1 MVFLPSEKKKKSL
14 AEMFA
19 VCAKVGEKVGEAAV
33 LQAGSER
40 LAGAGSGGKDWEF
53 SGNLWSDPPIL

>member
-1 MVFLPSEKKKKSL
+1 
-14 AEMFA
+14 MFA